1 MMKKVIVGFAALGVI
16 IGLRPAARRM
26 EQKMRE
32 HCAQMAAQCRQ
43 MAAQV
48 GGRTEAVGRT

>member
-1 MMKKVIVGFAALGVI
+1 MKKVIVGFAAIGVI
-16 IGLRPAARRM
+16 IALRPVARRM

-32 HCAQMAAQCRQ
+32 HCAQMAVQCRQ

-48 GGRTEAVGRT
+48 GGRSEAAGSN

>member
-1 MMKKVIVGFAALGVI
+1 MKKAVVGFAALGVI
-16 IGLRPAARRM
+16 IGLRPVARRM

-32 HCAQMAAQCRQ
+32 HCAQMAAQCKQ

-48 GGRTEAVGRT
+48 GGRSEPAGWA